1 MTGSTRTLGAVSLL
15 YDLDNWVL
23 WAIWLLAIPVGGYAF
38 VHALM
43 QRADAFTAA
52 DKLTKP
58 AWLGITGASAL
69 VLIFFQPGLQKPT
82 EWELRYRTPG
92 MWDPLR
98 KYGTDSLVWA
108 TGTLQRPRTAGINEL
123 TVHFDVPEG
132 WAPVDVAETNGT
144 GSTTEVRGAVART
157 TWRNPVTTAQR
168 YEWLLRR
175 PEAWG

>member
-1 MTGSTRTLGAVSLL
+1 MCLDGDHTYSGRVSLL

-69 VLIFFQPGLQKPT
+69 VLIFFQG
-82 EWELRYRTPG
+82 G
-92 MWDPLR
+92 PL
-98 KYGTDSLVWA
+98 GSGALFWLAALVA
-108 TGTLQRPRTAGINEL
+108 VLVYI
-123 TVHFDVPEG
+123 
-132 WAPVDVAETNGT
+132 VDVKP
-144 GSTTEVRGAVART
+144 AV
-157 TWRNPVTTAQR
+157 VGVQGGGQR
-168 YEWLLRR
+168 W
-175 PEAWG
+175 

>member
-1 MTGSTRTLGAVSLL
+1 MCLDGDHTYSGRVSLL

-69 VLIFFQPGLQKPT
+69 VLLVFYGGLGSSAALF
-82 EWELRYRTPG
+82 WLAAVIA
-92 MWDPLR
+92 
-98 KYGTDSLVWA
+98 SL
-108 TGTLQRPRTAGINEL
+108 IYI
-123 TVHFDVPEG
+123 
-132 WAPVDVAETNGT
+132 VDVKP
-144 GSTTEVRGAVART
+144 AV
-157 TWRNPVTTAQR
+157 VGVQGGGQR
-168 YEWLLRR
+168 W
-175 PEAWG
+175 